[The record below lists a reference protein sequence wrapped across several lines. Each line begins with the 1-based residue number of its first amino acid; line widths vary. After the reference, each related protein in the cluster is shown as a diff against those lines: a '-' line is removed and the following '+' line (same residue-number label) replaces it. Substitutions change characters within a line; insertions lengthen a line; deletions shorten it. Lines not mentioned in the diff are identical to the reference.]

1 LVLNTIAH
9 PTKEFIMGRVEG
21 KVALITGAARG
32 QGRSHAIRLAEEG
45 ADIIAIDIAGP
56 VGNVSGPPAT
66 PDDLAI
72 TVKEVEAVGRRIV
85 SIQADVRDQGALDA
99 AVATGLEEFGKIDV
113 VSANAG
119 SINYGPLADVVEEQ
133 WQTLLDINLTGVL
146 HTIKA
151 TIPALVA
158 AGPGSS
164 LILTASVGGLKGAA
178 GTGAYIATKHG
189 VIGLMRTLAIELAPQ
204 QVRVN
209 AVAPGN
215 VNTDMLL
222 NDDTMRRFLPDEPNP
237 TREQFAEVASAFH
250 TMEIPWVEPRDISN
264 AVLFL
269 ASDEARYITGVAL
282 PVDAGA
288 LLH

>member
-1 LVLNTIAH
+1 
-9 PTKEFIMGRVEG
+9 MGRVAG
-21 KVALITGAARG
+21 KVALVTGAARG

-56 VGNVSGPPAT
+56 VEHVSGPPAT

-72 TVKEVEAVGRRIV
+72 TAKEVEAVGRRIV
-85 SIQADVRDQGALDA
+85 SIQADVRDQRALDA
-99 AVATGLEEFGKIDV
+99 AVANGLEQFGKIDV

-119 SINYGPLADVVEEQ
+119 SINYGPLAGVAEEQ
-133 WQTLLDINLTGVL
+133 WQTLLDVNLTGVF
-146 HTIKA
+146 HTAKA
-151 TIPALVA
+151 TIPALIA

-178 GTGAYIATKHG
+178 GSGAYIASKHG
-189 VIGLMRTLAIELAPQ
+189 VIGLMRTLAIELAAH

-222 NDDTMRRFLPDEPNP
+222 NEDTMRRFLPDEPNP
-237 TREQFAEVASAFH
+237 TREQFAEVAGAFH

-282 PVDAGA
+282 PIDAGA